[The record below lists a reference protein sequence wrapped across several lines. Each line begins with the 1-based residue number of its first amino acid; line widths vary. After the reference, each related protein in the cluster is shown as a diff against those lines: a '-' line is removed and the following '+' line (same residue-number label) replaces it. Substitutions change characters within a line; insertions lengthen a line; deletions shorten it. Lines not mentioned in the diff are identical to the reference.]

1 MKSSGIKIIFIL
13 AALIISMGSF
23 AEKRQKATI
32 DQRATLQM
40 QKIHQVCNLSTEQ
53 QAQVKQVF
61 VEKYTARQ
69 RINQQKEN
77 KTQLKSTEAKKQR
90 RTERASALQATRQQV
105 DQSMRN
111 ILTPEQVAL
120 WRARKQK

>member
-105 DQSMRN
+105 DRSMRN